1 MSFHRELSSLFFSS
15 SYPAAAQSELCLLQE
30 RPWALD
36 SGNPLHEGDSR
47 HKPAIEAHA
56 RDKAAIVA
64 LKIVKNLYHCI
75 IELGKLY

>member
-1 MSFHRELSSLFFSS
+1 MSSRPPS

-47 HKPAIEAHA
+47 HKPAIEAHDG
-56 RDKAAIVA
+56 DKAAIVA
-64 LKIVKNLYHCI
+64 LKIVENLHNHKAGQFI
-75 IELGKLY
+75 FEN